1 MAEPLHVSRRYA
13 LLAAALLAPS
23 VCLAQTTP
31 LATGDTT
38 SCFAQPRVQRDSARP
53 PVSRERAGAQG
64 GARGADIIL
73 LASVSARELRFYSQ
87 PRISVRLCGG
97 LDSVRVVERRNL
109 PERVVPGVTY
119 RDVHVAVEIVG
130 HILAECL
137 RGDPAACGPA
147 ADTTRPAPR
156 RPR

>member
-1 MAEPLHVSRRYA
+1 MTEPAHVLRRYG
-13 LLAAALLAPS
+13 LLAAALLLPS
-23 VCLAQTTP
+23 VGRAQARP
-31 LATGDTT
+31 LAPGDTT
-38 SCFAQPRVQRDSARP
+38 SCFARPRVQPDSAQT
-53 PVSRERAGAQG
+53 PVARERAGVQG

-73 LASVSARELRFYSQ
+73 LASVSARELRFNSE
-87 PRISVRLCGG
+87 PRVRVRLCGG

-119 RDVHVAVEIVG
+119 RDVYVAVEIVG

-137 RGDPAACGPA
+137 RGDAAACGPA
-147 ADTTRPAPR
+147 ADTTRPTPR